1 MSVPS
6 RELAKRHFGD
16 LPLIAILRGV
26 QPDEVVA
33 IGRGLVAAG
42 FRLIEVPL
50 NSPDP
55 IESIRRLAAD
65 LGDQATV
72 GGGTV
77 LAAAE
82 VSQIAGA
89 GGSLVVSP
97 NFNSAVVAATRAAG
111 MLSGPGVATP
121 TEAFAAIEAG
131 ADFLKLFPAEQLSP
145 AVLRAWRAVLPAG
158 IPLVPVGGITP
169 ESLPPW
175 QAAGAT
181 GFGLGS
187 ALYRP
192 GMNAEEVRR
201 MAFAFCEA
209 FQSSGCRQRSPGN
222 LA

>member
-1 MSVPS
+1 MAN
-6 RELAKRHFGD
+6 RKRAECHFAE

-33 IGRGLVAAG
+33 IGRELVIAG

-55 IESIRRLAAD
+55 IESIRWLAAD
-65 LGDQATV
+65 LGDRATV

-77 LAAAE
+77 LTADE
-82 VSQIAGA
+82 VAQIADA

-97 NFNSAVVAATRAAG
+97 NLNPAVIAATRAAG

-145 AVLRAWRAVLPAG
+145 AVLKAWRAVLPAG

-175 QAAGAT
+175 RAAGAT

-192 GMNAEEVRR
+192 GMKAEDVRR
-201 MAFAFCEA
+201 MAFACCEA
-209 FQSSGCRQRSPGN
+209 FQASGCRQRSPGN

>member
-1 MSVPS
+1 MAN
-6 RELAKRHFGD
+6 RELAKRHFD
-16 LPLIAILRGV
+16 SLPLIAILRGV
-26 QPDEVVA
+26 RPDEVVE
-33 IGRGLVAAG
+33 IGRGLSAAG

-55 IESIRRLAAD
+55 IESIRRLASD
-65 LGDQATV
+65 LGDRATV

-77 LAAAE
+77 LSADG
-82 VSQIAGA
+82 VSEIAGA

-97 NFNSAVVAATRAAG
+97 NLNPAVIAATRAAG

-145 AVLRAWRAVLPAG
+145 AVLKAWRAVLPAG

-192 GMNAEEVRR
+192 GMKAEEVRR
-201 MAFAFCEA
+201 VASAFCEA

>member
-1 MSVPS
+1 MVSVAN
-6 RELAKRHFGD
+6 RELAKRHFD
-16 LPLIAILRGV
+16 ELPLIAILRGV
-26 QPDEVVA
+26 RPDEVVA
-33 IGRGLVAAG
+33 IGRGLVAGG

-55 IESIRRLAAD
+55 IESIRRLASD
-65 LGDQATV
+65 LGDRATV

-77 LAAAE
+77 LAADE

-97 NFNSAVVAATRAAG
+97 NLNPAVVAATRAAG
-111 MLSGPGVATP
+111 MWSGPGVATP

-145 AVLRAWRAVLPAG
+145 AVLKAWRAVLPAG

-175 QAAGAT
+175 RAAGAT

-192 GMNAEEVRR
+192 GMNAEDVGRS
-201 MAFAFCEA
+201 AEA
-209 FQSSGCRQRSPGN
+209 FLTAWRAKSVSE
-222 LA
+222 

>member
-1 MSVPS
+1 MAN
-6 RELAKRHFGD
+6 RELAKRHFD
-16 LPLIAILRGV
+16 ELPLIAILRGV
-26 QPDEVVA
+26 RPDEVVA
-33 IGRGLVAAG
+33 IGRGLVAGG

-55 IESIRRLAAD
+55 IESIRRLASD
-65 LGDQATV
+65 LGDRATV

-77 LAAAE
+77 LAADE

-97 NFNSAVVAATRAAG
+97 NFNPAVVAATGAAD

-131 ADFLKLFPAEQLSP
+131 ADLLKLFPAEQLSP
-145 AVLRAWRAVLPAG
+145 AVLKAWRAVLPAG

-169 ESLPPW
+169 ETLPLW
-175 QAAGAT
+175 RAAGAT

-192 GMNAEEVRR
+192 GMNAEDVGRS
-201 MAFAFCEA
+201 AEA
-209 FQSSGCRQRSPGN
+209 FLTAWRAKSVSE
-222 LA
+222 